1 MLDDHI
7 LQSTRAVGVVSPA
20 ILRLIQARRTFL
32 ARQAVDAADLG
43 KPPPPLTS
51 ETHALPLVAISS
63 TDSFEIAYTP
73 HPDWVRVVAEVSAL
87 ADCAE

>member
-1 MLDDHI
+1 
-7 LQSTRAVGVVSPA
+7 
-20 ILRLIQARRTFL
+20 
-32 ARQAVDAADLG
+32 VDAADLG

-73 HPDWVRVVAEVSAL
+73 HPEWVRVVAEVSAL
-87 ADCAE
+87 ADCAG